1 MLLSFAFSSL
11 SIFSST
17 FFFKFWAIRF
27 ANSKKRTA
35 IQIELVVFDCS
46 HGFHTSMSSQY
57 RWYQVFYHIG
67 VFLSR
72 SSINLIKLNFLCISL
87 LAVVQTATAT
97 VLFFTAI
104 YAFIPHFAI
113 VCSIMFFVGIV
124 GGANYANTFYH
135 IHRKVDPTI
144 REFALSTV
152 TFADTI
158 GILSAA
164 LLAIPTHN
172 WICAMKWYG

>member
-1 MLLSFAFSSL
+1 MFLFIKFVQ
-11 SIFSST
+11 
-17 FFFKFWAIRF
+17 FK
-27 ANSKKRTA
+27 
-35 IQIELVVFDCS
+35 IELVVFDCA
-46 HGFHTSMSSQY
+46 HGFHTTPSSQY

-72 SSINLIKLNFLCISL
+72 SSINLIKLNFVCISL
-87 LAVVQTATAT
+87 LAVVQTATT
-97 VLFFTAI
+97 IVVFFTAI
-104 YAFIPHFAI
+104 YAYIPHFAI
-113 VCSIMFFVGIV
+113 ICSIMFFVGIV

-158 GILSAA
+158 GILAAA
-164 LLAIPTHN
+164 LTAIPVHN

>member
-1 MLLSFAFSSL
+1 MAGFAGTFSYAVLTDDNLLALTPTNAMLVM
-11 SIFSST
+11 
-17 FFFKFWAIRF
+17 
-27 ANSKKRTA
+27 
-35 IQIELVVFDCS
+35 LVVPISFT
-46 HGFHTSMSSQY
+46 FSQSKIEPLIFET
-57 RWYQVFYHIG
+57 QVHSKVFYHIG

-72 SSINLIKLNFLCISL
+72 SSINLVKLNFLCISL
-87 LAVVQTATAT
+87 LAVVQTATT
-97 VLFFTAI
+97 IVVFFTAL
-104 YAFIPHFAI
+104 YAYIPHFAI
-113 VCSIMFFVGIV
+113 ICSIMFFVGIV

-158 GILSAA
+158 GILAA
-164 LLAIPTHN
+164 AVAAIPVHN